1 MDENEKKETDE
12 TLKADANKAP
22 KTDEANETSKT
33 DVKEQPKKRKDCSN
47 SKR

>member
-12 TLKADANKAP
+12 TLKADANEAP

-33 DVKEQPKKRKDCSN
+33 DVSVN
-47 SKR
+47 